1 MEDGDLLVFKGSGGG
16 AVVTNRI
23 LRRHIRKLTDS
34 LLSWEGGG
42 AKNNIEPG
50 GGGKLR

>member
-34 LLSWEGGG
+34 LLSWGG
-42 AKNNIEPG
+42 AKNIIEPG
-50 GGGKLR
+50 GGGLR